1 MENER
6 VPSIQQILK
15 LLPHRFPFL
24 LVDEITS
31 FELQKKI
38 SGIKNISYNEWYFQG
53 VPPVLRIVPASVLSE
68 AIAQLGA
75 MLILLEEENRGKL
88 IFFLGLDRVR
98 FRKPVQAGDVL
109 KMTAEILRRKGRIGK
124 LKVEARVDNRL
135 VFEGIMQFALEA
147 QS

>member
-1 MENER
+1 MER
-6 VPSIQQILK
+6 GRQAFQRGQGRQDLTASK
-15 LLPHRFPFL
+15 KAKRSTRFH
-24 LVDEITS
+24 
-31 FELQKKI
+31 
-38 SGIKNISYNEWYFQG
+38 
-53 VPPVLRIVPASVLSE
+53 
-68 AIAQLGA
+68 
-75 MLILLEEENRGKL
+75 GKPG
-88 IFFLGLDRVR
+88 FFLGLDRVR

>member
-1 MENER
+1 MEKER
-6 VPSIQQILK
+6 VPSIRQILK

-124 LKVEARVDNRL
+124 LKVEASVDDRL
-135 VFEGIMQFALEA
+135 VFEGVMQFALEA

>member
-6 VPSIQQILK
+6 VPSIRQILK

-124 LKVEARVDNRL
+124 LKVEASVDDRL
-135 VFEGIMQFALEA
+135 VFEGVMQFALEA